1 MILFA
6 YRQFIY
12 YVVAYFYSK
21 ILYFSGPEARNWRFY
36 CSKAELY
43 APSNVLRERF
53 HGIAM
58 LKLITTKSLTAATIA
73 AGIAIFMTVAH
84 QAKAPPQVTMLTK
97 FGAAVLLAV

>member
-1 MILFA
+1 M
-6 YRQFIY
+6 
-12 YVVAYFYSK
+12 
-21 ILYFSGPEARNWRFY
+21 
-36 CSKAELY
+36 
-43 APSNVLRERF
+43 
-53 HGIAM
+53 GIAM